1 MCEAEAELS
10 GILCSRVVNARIL
23 HMVGAM
29 GSVDGTSEVYGPKK

>member
-23 HMVGAM
+23 HIGAM
-29 GSVDGTSEVYGPKK
+29 GSVDGTSEVFDPKK